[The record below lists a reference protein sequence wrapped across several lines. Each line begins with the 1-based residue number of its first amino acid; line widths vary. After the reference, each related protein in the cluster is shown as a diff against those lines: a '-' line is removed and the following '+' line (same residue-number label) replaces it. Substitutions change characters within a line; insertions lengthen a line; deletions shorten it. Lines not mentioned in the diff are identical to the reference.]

1 MDKLD
6 AILKGAVA
14 DGEDTRDKLL
24 GAAFIV
30 TDRNGIIYSGSAG
43 RTGIDVDSPRFDGD
57 TLTYGASITKLL
69 SATCIMQL
77 VEQGKIS
84 LDHNM
89 RLLVPE
95 LDKMQILR
103 GFTAEGQPVLED
115 NDSPITLKQLM
126 VHTVGLRYDVADP
139 NLRRWSEAI
148 GRPIGRAI
156 RMSRDGYNTPLV
168 FRPGSGWA
176 YGSALDWAG
185 VGLET
190 LAKQSLGSYMKTHVL
205 DPLQMRD
212 TAFRV
217 GQLPHTA
224 GRRAQIAV
232 RDAVSGALSAL
243 DLIPEEPEMD
253 SAGAGIHTTANDYVR
268 LLRALL
274 QAEPGVVSAET
285 AAMMFAPQLDER
297 QRAMM
302 ENVVYGEGGKEA
314 YIPEMPDGVAL
325 QYGYGGMVMMGDAA
339 GLRRRRSLSW
349 SGACSSRWWI
359 DPEAGIAAVLMVGM
373 FPFGDAVS
381 SRLYTHLQ
389 RAVYEMNELHGIQLE
404 YK

>member
-6 AILKGAVA
+6 AILERAVA
-14 DGEDTRDKLL
+14 DGEDTKNKLL
-24 GAAFIV
+24 GAAFVV
-30 TDRNGIIYSGSAG
+30 TDRNGVIYSGSAG
-43 RTGIDVDSPRFDGD
+43 RTGIDANSSKFDGD

-84 LDHNM
+84 LDDNM

-115 NDSPITLKQLM
+115 NPRPITLKQLM
-126 VHTVGLRYDVADP
+126 VHTVGLHYDVADP

-148 GRPIGRAI
+148 GRPIGMTI

-168 FRPGSGWA
+168 SPPGDGWA

-185 VGLET
+185 IGLET
-190 LAKQSLGSYMKTHVL
+190 LEKQSLGEYMKQHVL
-205 DPLQMRD
+205 DPLEMHD
-212 TAFRV
+212 TGFRV
-217 GQLPHTA
+217 RQLPHTG
-224 GRRAQIAV
+224 GRRAEVAI
-232 RDAVSGALSAL
+232 RDAASGSLSAL
-243 DLIPEEPEMD
+243 DIVPEEPEMD

-268 LLRALL
+268 LLRAML

-285 AAMMFAPQLDER
+285 ARMMFAPQLDDG
-297 QRAMM
+297 QRTMM
-302 ENVVYGEGGKEA
+302 RDVVYGEGARAA
-314 YIPEMPDGVAL
+314 YIPELPDGVAL
-325 QYGYGGMVMMGDAA
+325 QYGYGGMVTMEDVA
-339 GLRRRRSLSW
+339 GLRRKGSLSW

-359 DPEAGIAAVLMVGM
+359 DRESGIAAVLMVAM
-373 FPFGDAVS
+373 FPFGDPVS
-381 SRLYTHLQ
+381 SRLYADLQ
-389 RAVYEMNELHGIQLE
+389 RAVYGELVQ
-404 YK
+404 